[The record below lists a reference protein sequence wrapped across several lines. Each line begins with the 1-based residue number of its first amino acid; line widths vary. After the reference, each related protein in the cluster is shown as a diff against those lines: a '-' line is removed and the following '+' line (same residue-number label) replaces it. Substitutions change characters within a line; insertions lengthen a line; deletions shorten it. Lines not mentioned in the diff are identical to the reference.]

1 MGLNKFLEILGFGA
15 SDNEKKKV
23 VDKAEK
29 TKKDAKKAVKEKK
42 KKNANKAEKDCKGK
56 KVKDANKAVK
66 NDKEKKDKDKDK
78 ERKKIE
84 RVPIPDSSRETSQK
98 VWDQVLISI
107 EKNQYDP
114 NAVGGKILEVYL
126 HTANRPIFEQYQ
138 SELKDCLKQY
148 LDVEGGYV
156 VSKIV
161 FAYGVPKNKT
171 EYLQIEKYDVYYR
184 FGDSNAGREVEEIPQ
199 PDPPEEDFKAI
210 IRAIP
215 GMGKMKEESFELSS
229 AVLKGKKFYNIGRGV
244 DVVKRTF
251 RHNDI
256 AIDENGGERER
267 RVSRAHA
274 RIGYIKGSGF
284 YLQAEDGCL
293 QNNSRTRIMRGDKL
307 IDLKNPLQTESLCD
321 GDRIELAREVY
332 ILFEL
337 IN

>member
-1 MGLNKFLEILGFGA
+1 MVLNKFLEILGFGA

-29 TKKDAKKAVKEKK
+29 DAKKAVKGKK
-42 KKNANKAEKDCKGK
+42 KKI
-56 KVKDANKAVK
+56 ANKAVK
-66 NDKEKKDKDKDK
+66 NDKEKKDK
-78 ERKKIE
+78 ERKKIV
-84 RVPIPDSSRETSQK
+84 RVPIPDSSRETSQE
-98 VWDQVLISI
+98 VWDLIFNSI
-107 EKNQYDP
+107 YYNQYTP
-114 NAVGGKILEVYL
+114 NSESGLVLEVYL

-138 SELKDCLKQY
+138 KLKNRLKQY
-148 LDVEGGYV
+148 LEIEGGYV

-171 EYLQIEKYDVYYR
+171 KYLQIERYDAYYR
-184 FGDSNAGREVEEIPQ
+184 FIDKDIVEEPSENQGVLQ
-199 PDPPEEDFKAI
+199 PETDYRAI

-215 GMGKMKEESFELSS
+215 GLGKMREESYELSS
-229 AVLKGKKFYNIGRGV
+229 VELKEKKFYNIGRGV

-256 AIDENGGERER
+256 AIDENGGEMER

-274 RIGYIKGSGF
+274 RIGYINGSGF

-293 QNNSRTRIMRGDKL
+293 QNNSRTRIIRGDRL
-307 IDLKNPLQTESLCD
+307 IDLKNPLQTEVLCN
-321 GDRIELAREVY
+321 GDRIELAREMY